1 MGLVHAEIE
10 LINAGDLE
18 VARRGIIKSEEVRR
32 ITVNALVDSG
42 AYMMVIP
49 EHVRLQLGLE
59 TVEHGEA
66 EYANGKIESVPIV
79 GPMVIKFANRRTVA
93 DAMVLGNQVLL
104 GSIPMEAM
112 DVIIHPRTQMLVVN
126 PENPTMP
133 RMIVK

>member
-10 LINAGDLE
+10 LINAEDVGA
-18 VARRGIIKSEEVRR
+18 ARRGFIKSQDVRR
-32 ITVNALVDSG
+32 MTVNALVDSG

-49 EHVRLQLGLE
+49 EHVRLQLG
-59 TVEHGEA
+59 VEIIEHSEA
-66 EYANGKIESVPIV
+66 EYANGEIETVPVV
-79 GPMVIKFANRRTVA
+79 GPIVIKFANRRTVA

-112 DVIIHPRTQMLVVN
+112 DVVIHPRTQTLMVN

-133 RMIVK
+133 KMIVK

>member
-18 VARRGIIKSEEVRR
+18 VARRGFIGREEVRR
-32 ITVNALVDSG
+32 MTSNALVDSG

-59 TVEHGEA
+59 TVEYGEA

-79 GPMVIKFANRRTVA
+79 GPIVIKFANRRTVA

-104 GSIPMEAM
+104 GSIPMGAM
-112 DVIIHPRTQMLVVN
+112 DVVIHPRTQTLMVN

-133 RMIVK
+133 KMIVK

>member
-10 LINAGDLE
+10 LINAEDIGA
-18 VARRGIIKSEEVRR
+18 ARRGTIRPDEIRR
-32 ITVNALVDSG
+32 MQVNALVDSG

-59 TVEHGEA
+59 TVEYGEA
-66 EYANGKIESVPIV
+66 EYANGKIESVPIA
-79 GPMVIKFANRRTVA
+79 GPIVIKFANRRTVA

-112 DVIIHPRTQMLVVN
+112 DVVIHPRSQTLMVN

-133 RMIVK
+133 KMIVK